1 MKIMAKKAVKKSRKK
16 QKKNLLVLLKESWFW
31 RIYCAL
37 LLLCAVALVIGLS
50 TLSGVMAEY
59 EQTRPIHT
67 AEQTLATLNGR
78 SWQEIYALDE
88 SARVLTQETP
98 EQYAQYMEELTA
110 GHEFSLKNILSLNED
125 EARYNVM
132 MNGQK
137 FAEITLA
144 HSGEKTKHGFDHW
157 QLKTLATT
165 AMAADQYTI
174 TAPADSTVMING
186 KALTEASIIQRDI
199 PTEAAGN
206 LPDGVMA
213 PTMVKYGV
221 SMSFG
226 APENITATDKNG
238 NAQQAVQDDEKSWSF
253 PLAMDDAAIKA
264 QVEEA
269 VIKWGRRLA
278 AYTTDDYSKSDLS
291 NACINPSPARTY
303 IRNMENQWA
312 ASHSGV
318 DFENIKTYDYYVYSD
333 SCFSCRISFDYIV
346 HYKAQDKTYPTL
358 YTMYFA
364 KDGGSFKL
372 YSFTMN

>member
-1 MKIMAKKAVKKSRKK
+1 MAKKKTRKK
-16 QKKNLLVLLKESWFW
+16 QKKNLLTLLKESWFW

-37 LLLCAVALVIGLS
+37 VVLFVASLIVGLS
-50 TLSGVMAEY
+50 ILSGVMGEY
-59 EQTRPIHT
+59 EETRPVY
-67 AEQTLATLNGR
+67 AAQDVLATLNAR
-78 SWQEIYALDE
+78 NWTEVYSMDE
-88 SARVLTQETP
+88 SAKALTQETP
-98 EQYAQYMEELTA
+98 EQYAEYMNNLTT
-110 GHEFSLKNILSLNED
+110 GYEFSLKNILSLNEN

-137 FAEITLA
+137 FAELTLE
-144 HSGEKTKHGFDHW
+144 HSGEKTGHGYDCW
-157 QLKTLATT
+157 QVKTLATT
-165 AMAADQYTI
+165 AMAASEYTI
-174 TAPADSTVMING
+174 TAPADSTVAVNG
-186 KALTEASIIQRDI
+186 QTLSQDLIIQRDI

-213 PTMVKYGV
+213 PTLVKYAV
-221 SMSFG
+221 NMSFG
-226 APENITATDKNG
+226 SPDSVTVTDKNG
-238 NAQQAVQDDEKSWSF
+238 NAQEVTREDDHTWTAG
-253 PLAMDDAAIKA
+253 LAFDDSIKA

-269 VIKWGRRLA
+269 VVKWGRRLA
-278 AYTTDDYSKSDLS
+278 AYTTDDYSKYDLY

-318 DFENIKTYDYYVYSD
+318 DFENIQTYDYYVYSND
-333 SCFSCRISFDYIV
+333 CFSCRISFDYIV
-346 HYKAQDKTYPTL
+346 HYKAGDKSYPTL

>member
-1 MKIMAKKAVKKSRKK
+1 MKNMAKKKSRKK
-16 QKKNLLVLLKESWFW
+16 QKKNLFILLKESWFW

-37 LLLCAVALVIGLS
+37 VVLFVIGLVIGLS
-50 TLSGVMAEY
+50 VLSGVMSEY
-59 EQTRPIHT
+59 EDTRPIYT
-67 AEQTLATLNGR
+67 ARDVLATLNAR
-78 SWQEIYALDE
+78 NWSEIYSMDE
-88 SARVLTQETP
+88 SAKTLTQETP
-98 EQYAQYMEELTA
+98 EQYAQYMNELTT
-110 GHEFSLKNILSLNED
+110 GYEFSLKNILSLNED

-137 FAEITLA
+137 FAELTLE
-144 HSGEKTKHGFDHW
+144 HSGEKTSHGYDRW

-165 AMAADQYTI
+165 AMAANQYTI
-174 TAPADSTVMING
+174 TAPADSTVAVNG
-186 KALTEASIIQRDI
+186 QTLTEANIIQRDI

-213 PTMVKYGV
+213 PTLVKYGV
-221 SMSFG
+221 NMSFG
-226 APENITATDKNG
+226 APESVTVTDKNG
-238 NAQQAVQDDEKSWSF
+238 SAQEVTQDSENSWSAG
-253 PLAMDDAAIKA
+253 LAYDDSIKA

-291 NACINPSPARTY
+291 SACINPSPARTY

-312 ASHSGV
+312 ATHSGV

-364 KDGGSFKL
+364 KDGGNFKL